1 MVFDFSLYRVRFSY
15 RIFLKN
21 KMGQMRR
28 KKITFFLFATQVLCI
43 SFLLLGDKSF
53 ANNQEGVQLLQTEEG
68 MYKSA
73 RKSYYALKNSN
84 SAKSRPDKWRQVI
97 TKFQKVVDSF
107 PKSYEAHKAAF
118 TIAQLYRGM
127 FRRFKGSDDL
137 KRALF
142 YFQMVA
148 AKENDN
154 SFGDDAL
161 YAIGEI
167 YFKRKLF
174 EDARKAYLQALQS
187 FPGGDKTAKIKK
199 RLNDISVLLKPSEG
213 NNGENSKLM
222 KVATLKGLKI
232 LGQAPNLKI
241 LVKIDGQVAFKSN
254 QLTKP
259 NRHYIDLSNSVLG
272 RGFSKLIPVNSKGLK
287 EVRVSQF
294 DKRVSRVV
302 FELVDNARP
311 GFKTRVTSAG
321 LEVELIYSQF
331 TKQSKRT
338 ASKKNSETGLGMKLT
353 DKIKRIPMIVL
364 DPGHG
369 GKDDGAHGGSGL
381 LEKHLNLEISKRVKK
396 ILEVRYGFK
405 VALTRSDD
413 TFIPLEKRGDIAN
426 DLDAE
431 LFVSIH
437 VNAAMRKG
445 AKGIETYFLGRGLSE
460 RARQTAARENGEVI
474 FSVPNN
480 DVQRIL
486 MDMEANRKMN
496 NSSCLARRVQDRL
509 ANGMAKY
516 YGGIK
521 NLGVKEGPFYVL
533 HTTYMPSILVE
544 VGFITNRQEEK
555 RLRSSR
561 YLERLASNIAR
572 GIKAA
577 MPVDKKCAQTI

>member
-1 MVFDFSLYRVRFSY
+1 
-15 RIFLKN
+15 
-21 KMGQMRR
+21 
-28 KKITFFLFATQVLCI
+28 
-43 SFLLLGDKSF
+43 
-53 ANNQEGVQLLQTEEG
+53 
-68 MYKSA
+68 
-73 RKSYYALKNSN
+73 
-84 SAKSRPDKWRQVI
+84 
-97 TKFQKVVDSF
+97 
-107 PKSYEAHKAAF
+107 
-118 TIAQLYRGM
+118 
-127 FRRFKGSDDL
+127 
-137 KRALF
+137 
-142 YFQMVA
+142 
-148 AKENDN
+148 
-154 SFGDDAL
+154 
-161 YAIGEI
+161 
-167 YFKRKLF
+167 
-174 EDARKAYLQALQS
+174 
-187 FPGGDKTAKIKK
+187 
-199 RLNDISVLLKPSEG
+199 
-213 NNGENSKLM
+213 M

-294 DKRVSRVV
+294 NKRVSRVV

-413 TFIPLEKRGDIAN
+413 TSIPLEKRGDIAN

-496 NSSCLARRVQDRL
+496 NSSCLARKVQDRL
-509 ANGMAKY
+509 AKKEIRCIDEIDSNGHDLYWFLVSDVKAKLTKNKRPY
-516 YGGIK
+516 LLVTATGLDGKNFRMFCWGWDGETDLPLYSLCVAEVKKNDFGYQTSMRKIK
-521 NLGVKEGPFYVL
+521 L
-533 HTTYMPSILVE
+533 
-544 VGFITNRQEEK
+544 
-555 RLRSSR
+555 LR
-561 YLERLASNIAR
+561 I
-572 GIKAA
+572 
-577 MPVDKKCAQTI
+577 